1 MQIGFNFR
9 ETLLEAQKCSN
20 FNELVKSMI
29 TNPNIGNLIKS
40 NIESKQLDLNE
51 LASQLKSTLQ
61 MPIPEEVAQETKD
74 FQTQMLTRFHTFDVS
89 QIPQHFPETIAINP
103 QIIEEYKELNVENS
117 PILSDIYDFVQINDF
132 NILQHMHVYFE
143 SHPELKNPINP
154 GILEDLS
161 RCWIL
166 ENEEL
171 ENVQECSICLVSY
184 KGEFFQGN
192 KQGNENRN
200 GIVFIK
206 LPCNHLFHEAC
217 IKEWFMYANTC
228 PLCRAK
234 VE

>member
-9 ETLLEAQKCSN
+9 ETLREALKSPN

-51 LASQLKSTLQ
+51 LASQLMSTWQ
-61 MPIPEEVAQETKD
+61 MPIPEEVDQETKD
-74 FQTQMLTRFHTFDVS
+74 FQDRMLNRLNTFDAS

-103 QIIEEYKELNVENS
+103 QILEECKELNVENS
-117 PILSDIYDFVQINDF
+117 PILSAIYDFVQNNDF

-154 GILEDLS
+154 GIFKDLTRFYFS
-161 RCWIL
+161 Q
-166 ENEEL
+166 NEEL
-171 ENVQECSICLVSY
+171 ENVQECSICLVSH
-184 KGEFFQGN
+184 KGEFIQGN
-192 KQGNENRN
+192 NRGNE
-200 GIVFIK
+200 IVFIK
-206 LPCNHLFHEAC
+206 LLCNHLFDEAC